1 MKNKTLLVYTGVDL
15 NMMIAEG
22 GSGYW
27 KLGASSLQKVEY
39 LIACKNYTKDW
50 AVSDK
55 NIPQGTAFF
64 IAKVAGFQKMLDG
77 QYEDR
82 YLITFSEYA
91 EIRIPKAWQKICIR
105 GLPAARYFTTND
117 VLADLVIEPSKLA
130 WKSFIPAKNTSP
142 QR

>member
-50 AVSDK
+50 E
-55 NIPQGTAFF
+55 
-64 IAKVAGFQKMLDG
+64 
-77 QYEDR
+77 YEF
-82 YLITFSEYA
+82 LHI
-91 EIRIPKAWQKICIR
+91 
-105 GLPAARYFTTND
+105 
-117 VLADLVIEPSKLA
+117 
-130 WKSFIPAKNTSP
+130 
-142 QR
+142 QRK

>member
-50 AVSDK
+50 AVSD
-55 NIPQGTAFF
+55 
-64 IAKVAGFQKMLDG
+64 
-77 QYEDR
+77 
-82 YLITFSEYA
+82 
-91 EIRIPKAWQKICIR
+91 
-105 GLPAARYFTTND
+105 
-117 VLADLVIEPSKLA
+117 
-130 WKSFIPAKNTSP
+130 
-142 QR
+142 

>member
-50 AVSDK
+50 AVSEK

-64 IAKVAGFQKMLDG
+64 IAKVAGSQKMLDG
-77 QYEDR
+77 QYEGR
-82 YLITFSEYA
+82 YLITFSEYV
-91 EIRIPKAWQKICIR
+91 R
-105 GLPAARYFTTND
+105 GLPAVRYFNTND
-117 VLADLVIEPSKLA
+117 VLADLAIEPSKLA
-130 WKSFIPAKNTSP
+130 WKSFIPAKNASP

>member
-50 AVSDK
+50 AVSEK
-55 NIPQGTAFF
+55 KYPTRQSLFH
-64 IAKVAGFQKMLDG
+64 
-77 QYEDR
+77 
-82 YLITFSEYA
+82 
-91 EIRIPKAWQKICIR
+91 C
-105 GLPAARYFTTND
+105 
-117 VLADLVIEPSKLA
+117 
-130 WKSFIPAKNTSP
+130 
-142 QR
+142 